1 MIEQTDKLRFK
12 EICNVSRET
21 FDKLQEYSDFL
32 KETNN
37 KFNLVGKSTLQS
49 VWIRH
54 FADSIKLKPLIEL
67 VLNDT
72 EEKIKICDVGSGAGF
87 PGVVLA
93 ILANA
98 NKWNVTVTLIESNFK
113 KANFLQELSRI
124 LGLNILIFN
133 KRAEQVITSERRARS
148 DGDGAQPRV
157 VLLQRRS
164 PSVVDSSSD
173 GVPGDWAA
181 APSTLWLPFS
191 ETRRAMPS
199 EQSPVQTRCWCRALP
214 GVAQTYTVLP
224 ATQN

>member
-98 NKWNVTVTLIESNFK
+98 NKWNVTVTLIESK
-113 KANFLQELSRI
+113 I
-124 LGLNILIFN
+124 
-133 KRAEQVITSERRARS
+133 
-148 DGDGAQPRV
+148 
-157 VLLQRRS
+157 
-164 PSVVDSSSD
+164 
-173 GVPGDWAA
+173 W
-181 APSTLWLPFS
+181 
-191 ETRRAMPS
+191 
-199 EQSPVQTRCWCRALP
+199 
-214 GVAQTYTVLP
+214 
-224 ATQN
+224 

>member
-133 KRAEQVITSERRARS
+133 KRAEQVDETFDIITA
-148 DGDGAQPRV
+148 
-157 VLLQRRS
+157 
-164 PSVVDSSSD
+164 
-173 GVPGDWAA
+173 
-181 APSTLWLPFS
+181 
-191 ETRRAMPS
+191 
-199 EQSPVQTRCWCRALP
+199 RALSNLKDLLILCSKLKHKGTSFFLLKGRNWENEMIEAKKQWNFSFKVVRNNKLLDKTG
-214 GVAQTYTVLP
+214 GVTLLLNDVVRK
-224 ATQN
+224 